1 MIDPKMISAGV
12 QILKASKDAK
22 QIQKALEGDKDLIKG
37 IMSSVTGQ
45 NMSAQDIRTFAEMTR
60 MIGEQDL
67 GPKALDESGKHLSP
81 AKLATTLIGGPW
93 AIVAD
98 VAGAAAGNFGKAAA
112 QNIRNKAALG
122 EAAVQSKYWASP
134 EQEARWGVNPMK
146 RAALYAALKNR
157 TKKENLANILEAA
170 ANTIS
175 SVLGTSV
182 GAYRQGKML
191 EAMRDNPL
199 TKAQIDA
206 ARNPYGSTAERARK
220 AIQSLSSSK

>member
-1 MIDPKMISAGV
+1 MDG
-12 QILKASKDAK
+12 
-22 QIQKALEGDKDLIKG
+22 GG
-37 IMSSVTGQ
+37 SSVCSGGDDAAVGR
-45 NMSAQDIRTFAEMTR
+45 SVDAHGRLCGVIVVVDTF
-60 MIGEQDL
+60 
-67 GPKALDESGKHLSP
+67 HP
-81 AKLATTLIGGPW
+81 AGNSHCGLFV
-93 AIVAD
+93 VAD